1 MSKGAPG
8 RPHGPTQRD
17 FCELHCDPRAPR
29 GFSTSW
35 SPPLPMSGG
44 LAYFAGQPEKFSS
57 QFSPAF
63 FKSGRGGGAE
73 RRQWRKKRGGS
84 PVSKGVEGSRL
95 GGDAQRP
102 LGTAGAERRQWRKKR
117 GGSPV
122 SKGVAG
128 SRLGGDA
135 QRPLGTAEGGGQPPA
150 QSPWQGAENLRRYEA
165 GFLCR
170 AATR

>member
-1 MSKGAPG
+1 
-8 RPHGPTQRD
+8 
-17 FCELHCDPRAPR
+17 
-29 GFSTSW
+29 
-35 SPPLPMSGG
+35 MSGG
-44 LAYFAGQPEKFSS
+44 PAPSAGNPKKISS

-63 FKSGRGGGAE
+63 LKAGRGGGAE

-102 LGTAGAERRQWRKKR
+102 LRTAGAERRQWRKKR

-122 SKGVAG
+122 SKGVEG

-135 QRPLGTAEGGGQPPA
+135 QRPLGTACGGLAAPHTAPPTG
-150 QSPWQGAENLRRYEA
+150 PGAEPRAHLTLPRPRTNRWSPGRRRLGWRGRA
-165 GFLCR
+165 WR
-170 AATR
+170 AAGGNCARRQLRPR